1 MRSPLKPELPSGL
14 WTPGSCRAR
23 RVAPV
28 FGADR
33 QVVLAI
39 ANEQYA
45 ENLGP
50 RRAYSGLE
58 RWEDESCFVAV
69 EKDVAYPHKIRRSL
83 RAHHIRHVNPS
94 RPSRA
99 ISILLRSLTRSLFP
113 FLI

>member
-1 MRSPLKPELPSGL
+1 MRSPLKPELPGGL

-45 ENLGP
+45 ENVGP

-83 RAHHIRHVNPS
+83 RVVERADYFIRHVNPS

-99 ISILLRSLTRSLFP
+99 ISILLRSCSFG
-113 FLI
+113 